1 MPKNKI
7 NPKQAYMNATANIVS
22 GAMAFMAGFLSILLS
37 EQAGPHFFIAGIAFA
52 MLGIYLTTMGICW
65 KILTEMREKR
75 R

>member
-22 GAMAFMAGFLSILLS
+22 GAIAFLAGFLAILMS
-37 EQAGPHFFIAGIAFA
+37 EGFGMHFFLGGIAFA
-52 MLGIYLTTMGICW
+52 LLGIYLTTMGICW